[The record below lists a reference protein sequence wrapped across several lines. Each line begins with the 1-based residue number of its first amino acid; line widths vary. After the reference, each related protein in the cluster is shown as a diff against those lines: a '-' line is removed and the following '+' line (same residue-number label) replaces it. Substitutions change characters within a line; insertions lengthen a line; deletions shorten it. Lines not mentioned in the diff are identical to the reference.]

1 MSNQIVPQFDQKA
14 ILEAMMNPLGSL
26 NLSPTETKMLFFRH
40 LGAEY
45 AQSAKRGRVPY
56 ANQLVKA
63 GTAFGGLGGG
73 TDPLM
78 MILLMGMFKDKKD
91 LKDPNDITPE
101 PEVKADVGDVLNK
114 VLDRLDAIEAKVG
127 AGA

>member
-1 MSNQIVPQFDQKA
+1 MSEIKFDQNA
-14 ILEAMMNPLGSL
+14 IMESFMNPLGSL
-26 NLSPTETKMLFFRH
+26 NLSPTETKLLFFRH

-56 ANQLVKA
+56 ASQLVKA
-63 GTAFGGLGGG
+63 GTAFGGLAGG
-73 TDPLM
+73 TDPMMMLM
-78 MILLMGMFKDKKD
+78 MANMFNQQ
-91 LKDPNDITPE
+91 PPTP
-101 PEVKADVGDVLNK
+101 PAGPSADVESVLVA

>member
-1 MSNQIVPQFDQKA
+1 MSETNIVPQFDQKA
-14 ILEAMMNPLGSL
+14 IFEAMLNPLGSL
-26 NLSPTETKMLFFRH
+26 NLTPTETKLLFFRH

-56 ANQLVKA
+56 ASQLVKA

-73 TDPLM
+73 MDPMMMLM
-78 MILLMGMFKDKKD
+78 FSGMFN
-91 LKDPNDITPE
+91 PQP
-101 PEVKADVGDVLNK
+101 PAPPAPPAASADVESVLVA

>member
-1 MSNQIVPQFDQKA
+1 MSNQLVPQFDQKA

-56 ANQLVKA
+56 ASQLVKA

-73 TDPLM
+73 TDPMMMLM
-78 MILLMGMFKDKKD
+78 FSQMFN
-91 LKDPNDITPE
+91 PQP
-101 PEVKADVGDVLNK
+101 PAPPAGPSADVESVLVA

>member
-1 MSNQIVPQFDQKA
+1 MDDNNLPAVQFNPQQIF
-14 ILEAMMNPLGSL
+14 EAMLNPLGSL
-26 NLSPTETKMLFFRH
+26 NLSATETKMLFFRH

-56 ANQLVKA
+56 ASQLVKA

-73 TDPLM
+73 MDPMMMLM
-78 MILLMGMFKDKKD
+78 FSQMFN
-91 LKDPNDITPE
+91 PQP
-101 PEVKADVGDVLNK
+101 PAPPAGPSADVESVLVA

>member
-1 MSNQIVPQFDQKA
+1 MSNNKPPVPQFDQQA
-14 ILEAMMNPLGSL
+14 IFEAMLNPLGSL
-26 NLSPTETKMLFFRH
+26 NLTPTETKLLFFRH

-45 AQSAKRGRVPY
+45 NVAAKRGRVPY

-73 TDPLM
+73 MDPMMMLM
-78 MILLMGMFKDKKD
+78 FSQMFN
-91 LKDPNDITPE
+91 PQPPAPPAASADI
-101 PEVKADVGDVLNK
+101 DSVLVA
-114 VLDRLDAIEAKVG
+114 VLDRLDSIEAKIG

>member
-1 MSNQIVPQFDQKA
+1 MSETNIVPQFDQKA
-14 ILEAMMNPLGSL
+14 IFEAMLNPLGSL
-26 NLSPTETKMLFFRH
+26 NLTPTETKLLFFRH

-45 AQSAKRGRVPY
+45 AQSAKRGRVPF
-56 ANQLVKA
+56 ATNLVRA

-73 TDPLM
+73 MDPMMMLM
-78 MILLMGMFKDKKD
+78 FSQMFNNQ
-91 LKDPNDITPE
+91 PPA
-101 PEVKADVGDVLNK
+101 PPAGPSADVESVLVA

>member
-1 MSNQIVPQFDQKA
+1 MSETNIVPQFDQKA
-14 ILEAMMNPLGSL
+14 IFEAMLNPLGSL
-26 NLSPTETKMLFFRH
+26 NLTPTETKLLFFRH

-56 ANQLVKA
+56 ASQLVKA

-73 TDPLM
+73 MDPMMMLM
-78 MILLMGMFKDKKD
+78 FSQMFNNQ
-91 LKDPNDITPE
+91 PPA
-101 PEVKADVGDVLNK
+101 PPAGPSADVESVLVA

-127 AGA
+127 AGV

>member
-1 MSNQIVPQFDQKA
+1 MSDNNLPAVQFNPQQ

-26 NLSPTETKMLFFRH
+26 NLSSTETKLLYFRH

-45 AQSAKRGRVPY
+45 AQAAKRGRVPY
-56 ANQLVKA
+56 AQQLVKA

-73 TDPLM
+73 MDPM
-78 MILLMGMFKDKKD
+78 MMMMMQQMFNPQPPA
-91 LKDPNDITPE
+91 LPASPS
-101 PEVKADVGDVLNK
+101 ADVESVLVK

>member
-1 MSNQIVPQFDQKA
+1 MLDLGIDTKELIKSF
-14 ILEAMMNPLGSL
+14 MNPLGGL
-26 NLSPTETKMLFFRH
+26 NLSQTETKLLFFRH

-45 AQSAKRGRVPY
+45 NVAAKRGRVPY

-73 TDPLM
+73 TDPMM
-78 MILLMGMFKDKKD
+78 MILLASIFKDKKD
-91 LKDPNDITPE
+91 PNDVTPE
-101 PEVKADVGDVLNK
+101 PEAKADIGDVLDK

>member
-1 MSNQIVPQFDQKA
+1 MSETNIVPQFDQKA
-14 ILEAMMNPLGSL
+14 IFEAMLNPLGSL
-26 NLSPTETKMLFFRH
+26 NLSPTETKLLFFRH

-56 ANQLVKA
+56 ASQLVKA

-73 TDPLM
+73 MDPMMMLM
-78 MILLMGMFKDKKD
+78 FSQMFN
-91 LKDPNDITPE
+91 PQP
-101 PEVKADVGDVLNK
+101 PAPPAGPSADVESVLVA

>member
-1 MSNQIVPQFDQKA
+1 MDDNNLPAVQFNPQL
-14 ILEAMMNPLGSL
+14 IMEAMLNPLGSL
-26 NLSPTETKMLFFRH
+26 NLSPTETKLLFFRH

-45 AQSAKRGRVPY
+45 AQAAKRGRVPY
-56 ANQLVKA
+56 ASQLVKA

-73 TDPLM
+73 MDPLM
-78 MILLMGMFKDKKD
+78 MMMMQQFMNPQPPSPPAG
-91 LKDPNDITPE
+91 PS
-101 PEVKADVGDVLNK
+101 ADVESVLVA

>member
-1 MSNQIVPQFDQKA
+1 MSETNIVPQFDQKA
-14 ILEAMMNPLGSL
+14 IFEAMLNPLGSL
-26 NLSPTETKMLFFRH
+26 NLSPVETKMLFFRH

-56 ANQLVKA
+56 ASQLVKA

-73 TDPLM
+73 MDPMMMLM
-78 MILLMGMFKDKKD
+78 FSQMFNNK
-91 LKDPNDITPE
+91 PPA
-101 PEVKADVGDVLNK
+101 PPAGPSADVESVLVA

>member
-1 MSNQIVPQFDQKA
+1 MSNPIVPQFDQKA
-14 ILEAMMNPLGSL
+14 IFEAMLNPLGSL
-26 NLSPTETKMLFFRH
+26 NLTPTETKLLFFRH

-45 AQSAKRGRVPY
+45 NVAAKRGRVPY

-73 TDPLM
+73 MDPMMMLM
-78 MILLMGMFKDKKD
+78 FSQMFN
-91 LKDPNDITPE
+91 PQPPAPPAGPSADI
-101 PEVKADVGDVLNK
+101 DSVLVA
-114 VLDRLDAIEAKVG
+114 VLDRLDAIEAKIG

>member
-1 MSNQIVPQFDQKA
+1 MSETNIVPQFDQKA
-14 ILEAMMNPLGSL
+14 IFEAMLNPLGSL
-26 NLSPTETKMLFFRH
+26 NLSPVETKMLFFRH

-56 ANQLVKA
+56 ASQLVKA

-73 TDPLM
+73 MDPMMMLM
-78 MILLMGMFKDKKD
+78 FSQMFNNQ
-91 LKDPNDITPE
+91 PPA
-101 PEVKADVGDVLNK
+101 PPAGPSADVESVLVA

>member
-1 MSNQIVPQFDQKA
+1 MSETNIVPQFDQKA
-14 ILEAMMNPLGSL
+14 IFEAMLNPLGSL
-26 NLSPTETKMLFFRH
+26 NLSPTETKLLFFRH

-56 ANQLVKA
+56 ASQLVKA

-73 TDPLM
+73 MDPMMMLM
-78 MILLMGMFKDKKD
+78 FSQMFNNQ
-91 LKDPNDITPE
+91 PPA
-101 PEVKADVGDVLNK
+101 PPAGPSADVESVLVA

>member
-1 MSNQIVPQFDQKA
+1 MLDLGIDTKELIKSF
-14 ILEAMMNPLGSL
+14 MNPLGGL
-26 NLSPTETKMLFFRH
+26 NLSPTETKLLFFRH

-45 AQSAKRGRVPY
+45 NVAAKRGRVPY

-73 TDPLM
+73 TDPMM
-78 MILLMGMFKDKKD
+78 MILLASVLKDK
-91 LKDPNDITPE
+91 KDPNDITPE
-101 PEVKADVGDVLNK
+101 PEVKADIGDVLDK

-127 AGA
+127 AGV

>member
-1 MSNQIVPQFDQKA
+1 MSDNLPVQFDQNA
-14 ILEAMMNPLGSL
+14 IMESMLNPLGSL
-26 NLSPTETKMLFFRH
+26 NLSPTETKLLFFRH

-56 ANQLVKA
+56 ASQLVKA
-63 GTAFGGLGGG
+63 GTAFGGLAGGA
-73 TDPLM
+73 DPM
-78 MILLMGMFKDKKD
+78 MMMMMANMFNQQQPKQ
-91 LKDPNDITPE
+91 
-101 PEVKADVGDVLNK
+101 EVKVETDIESVLVA

>member
-1 MSNQIVPQFDQKA
+1 MSNQLVPQFDQKA
-14 ILEAMMNPLGSL
+14 ILESIMNPLGSL

-56 ANQLVKA
+56 ASQLVKA

-73 TDPLM
+73 MDPLM
-78 MILLMGMFKDKKD
+78 MMMMQQMMNPQPPAPPAG
-91 LKDPNDITPE
+91 PS
-101 PEVKADVGDVLNK
+101 ADVESVLVA

>member
-1 MSNQIVPQFDQKA
+1 MPDTNVVPLANFGPQQIM
-14 ILEAMMNPLGSL
+14 EAMMNPLGSL
-26 NLSPTETKMLFFRH
+26 NLTPTETKMLFFRH

-73 TDPLM
+73 MDPMMMLM
-78 MILLMGMFKDKKD
+78 FSSMFNQQPKQVEQEPAKDV
-91 LKDPNDITPE
+91 N
-101 PEVKADVGDVLNK
+101 DVLIAI
-114 VLDRLDAIEAKVG
+114 LDRLDAIEAKQIGGG
-127 AGA
+127 A

>member
-1 MSNQIVPQFDQKA
+1 MSETNIVPQFDQKA
-14 ILEAMMNPLGSL
+14 IFEAMLNPLGSL
-26 NLSPTETKMLFFRH
+26 NLTPTETKLLFFRH

-56 ANQLVKA
+56 ASQLVKA

-73 TDPLM
+73 MDPMMMLM
-78 MILLMGMFKDKKD
+78 FSQMFNNQ
-91 LKDPNDITPE
+91 PPA
-101 PEVKADVGDVLNK
+101 PPAGPSADVESVLVA

>member
-1 MSNQIVPQFDQKA
+1 MSENIVPQFDQKS
-14 ILEAMMNPLGSL
+14 IFEAMLNPLGSL
-26 NLSPTETKMLFFRH
+26 NLSPTETKLLFFRH

-45 AQSAKRGRVPY
+45 NAAAKRGRVPY

-63 GTAFGGLGGG
+63 GQAFGGLGGG
-73 TDPLM
+73 MDPMMMLM
-78 MILLMGMFKDKKD
+78 FSQMSKPQTPALPAG
-91 LKDPNDITPE
+91 PSEDIQS
-101 PEVKADVGDVLNK
+101 VLVA